1 VGGLGVAAAAGAD
14 EFDVRFLDHDGER
27 RCELSQAAGVAF
39 EDLVPVRSF
48 AAFRGQRNNTGWWWV
63 ATTSR
68 HVGYESWLE
77 RDHLIRLDYIPD
89 VVGIA
94 SQPFWLSWPEG
105 TRRRS
110 HAPDYF
116 ARLADGTGIVI
127 DCRPRQ
133 RVGPRD
139 AAAFAATER
148 ACAQVDWRYELAH
161 EMPATRAA
169 NLRWLAG
176 YRHPRHRRGEIAN
189 DAIQA
194 ATRPL
199 HLHDLA
205 LRLGDPIGTLPVL
218 FHLLW
223 LGELDADLAL
233 PLHEK
238 TMIVAHGA
246 ASD

>member
-1 VGGLGVAAAAGAD
+1 MAASTEADGFDLRFRAGDGV
-14 EFDVRFLDHDGER
+14 R
-27 RCELSQAAGVAF
+27 RCELAQAAEVAF
-39 EDLVPVRSF
+39 ETLAPVRSF
-48 AAFRGQRNNTGWWWV
+48 PAFRGQRNNTGWWWV
-63 ATTSR
+63 ATTAR

-77 RDHLIRLDYIPD
+77 RDHLIRLDFTPR

-105 TRRRS
+105 AGRRS
-110 HAPDYF
+110 HVPDYF

-148 ACAQVDWRYELAH
+148 ACAQLGWRYQLAH
-161 EMPATRAA
+161 ELPATRMA

-176 YRHPRHRRGEIAN
+176 YRHPRYRRGEVAA
-189 DAIQA
+189 DAVQA
-194 ATRPL
+194 ATAPL
-199 HLHDLA
+199 YVLDLA
-205 LRLGDPIGTLPVL
+205 QRLGDPIGTLPVL

-223 LGELDADLAL
+223 SGELDADLSL
-233 PLHEK
+233 PLHGD
-238 TMIVAHGA
+238 TMIVAPGA
-246 ASD
+246 SSD